1 MDIFKAV
8 INLKEGTVQLEGSQE
23 FVEKYL
29 DKYDSIIGKMQAL
42 PSVATVTTKNDK
54 VKNEEQP
61 TSKRTR
67 KVKSIAG
74 PTCAE
79 KIRELISEGYFK
91 EPKTTAAI
99 SDYLTKQKGYVNTTK
114 DVSAN
119 LKGMFD
125 RGQIKRKKEGNAFKY
140 YVNV

>member
-1 MDIFKAV
+1 MDIVKAT
-8 INLKEGTVQLEGSQE
+8 INIKDGLIQLEGPQE

-29 DKYDSIIGKMQAL
+29 DQFKQLIISL
-42 PSVATVTTKNDK
+42 PTAPK
-54 VKNEEQP
+54 
-61 TSKRTR
+61 TSKTADTAEKEKDKTLKRKSRTR
-67 KVKSIAG
+67 MG

-91 EPKTTAAI
+91 EPKTTAEI
-99 SDYLTKQKGYVNTTK
+99 SEYLTKQKGYVNTTK
-114 DVSAN
+114 DVAAN

-125 RGQIKRKKEGNAFKY
+125 RGQIKRIQEGNAFKY

>member
-1 MDIFKAV
+1 MDTVKAV
-8 INLKEGTVQLEGSQE
+8 ISIGEASIQLEGPQE

-29 DKYDSIIGKMQAL
+29 
-42 PSVATVTTKNDK
+42 
-54 VKNEEQP
+54 NEYKSMIEKGHIP
-61 TSKRTR
+61 TSTSHKALIEKEAEKPIPKRTR
-67 KVKSIAG
+67 TVKPKAG

-91 EPKTTAAI
+91 EPKTTAEI
-99 SDYLTKQKGYVNTTK
+99 SEYLMKQKGYVNTTK

-125 RGQIKRKKEGNAFKY
+125 RGPIKRIKEGNAFKY
-140 YVNV
+140 YVNVG